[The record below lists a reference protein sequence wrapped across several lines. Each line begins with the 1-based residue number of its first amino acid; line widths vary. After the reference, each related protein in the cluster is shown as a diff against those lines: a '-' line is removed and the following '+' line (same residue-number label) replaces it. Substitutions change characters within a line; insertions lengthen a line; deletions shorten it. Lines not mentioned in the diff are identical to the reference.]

1 MQIRIESDYLLEGN
15 NHSLLCS
22 LLEGRSKNFIF
33 SVNRDQI
40 KLISENGYFLSDVT
54 ATLWKIIEQSFV
66 STVYNLKKQ
75 S

>member
-15 NHSLLCS
+15 THSLLCS

-54 ATLWKIIEQSFV
+54 TTSWKIIEQSFV
-66 STVYNLKKQ
+66 STVYNL
-75 S
+75 